1 MSRLIVVKGEPNN
14 FNSEL
19 GVVIPIG
26 SQDMEGNFTPV
37 SMDDYPNTGIFIS
50 KGYSKIDENFKENE
64 LFILRDIQPT
74 ENDWEANRRLQKYYA
89 LGDWAEHLE
98 HNLLIPIFDMPPPD
112 LATGVCDPSRD
123 LPKGSIFFA
132 EHDEQIYGPFVA
144 SREDEAWIASPLTGQ
159 SPLNLPN
166 DHVAKFNTLDL
177 TPGSDFVA
185 FDIGGRKN
193 KFITSLKRLGKINSE
208 KIDYITDAKLVK
220 VFAKSGFAKDIP
232 GLGKQEANKLI
243 QQLDAYRKKSKTKD
257 NSPRLARL
265 EKVLPEFLNAADY
278 GKEIIERFL
287 LDNIEGRRY
296 LDNFFSEHRD
306 ILVKEKLDEIEKQ
319 TQIKKDESTKELN
332 ELTRQIEAK
341 NKQLTD
347 IARKVDD
354 ERANAEIA
362 VKKIQAQ
369 TEEQAHQSLL
379 AKQKELTTKNLQL
392 EEDGKNLSLKC
403 SEIESRYNDLSTIV
417 KLKEEIQ
424 YLRRVQDD
432 LNKANIEVERT
443 VQSQRSLV
451 AHPDLS
457 TRLTELKTLLQ
468 MLNGQPALRTEQ
480 PIYHTIKAAPSKL
493 TKDNR
498 SAFISH
504 LSAQFQD
511 EDGRPLTFE
520 ETATLL
526 ICLSQ
531 SFLTIFTGPPG
542 TGKTSTA
549 VRLAKYLRLYEED
562 EANQISNFLSIP
574 VGRGWV
580 ATRDILGFFNSL
592 KGVYQPSR
600 SGLYQFLKSDSE
612 SAINFTK
619 LVLLDEAN
627 LSSVEHYWSDFL
639 GMCDSKGAQR
649 TIDIGHSEPAER
661 FLRVGENLRFIATIN
676 NDATTEKLSPRL
688 LDRAPIINFSDTAPL
703 SEGSAQVLP
712 EFDGAFGHQD
722 ILATFDVSSN
732 EAELRPDQKSA
743 FEEIIAILNNP
754 SQKGGAIKI
763 SHRKI
768 NSVTR
773 FCHIANE
780 IPEMRSQPLDLA
792 ISMHILPL
800 IQGHGQAFKE
810 RLSKLDQT
818 LADLEFVISRKRLK
832 SLIEE
837 GDNYAESY
845 SYF

>member
-1 MSRLIVVKGEPNN
+1 M
-14 FNSEL
+14 
-19 GVVIPIG
+19 
-26 SQDMEGNFTPV
+26 
-37 SMDDYPNTGIFIS
+37 
-50 KGYSKIDENFKENE
+50 
-64 LFILRDIQPT
+64 
-74 ENDWEANRRLQKYYA
+74 
-89 LGDWAEHLE
+89 
-98 HNLLIPIFDMPPPD
+98 
-112 LATGVCDPSRD
+112 
-123 LPKGSIFFA
+123 
-132 EHDEQIYGPFVA
+132 
-144 SREDEAWIASPLTGQ
+144 
-159 SPLNLPN
+159 
-166 DHVAKFNTLDL
+166 
-177 TPGSDFVA
+177 
-185 FDIGGRKN
+185 
-193 KFITSLKRLGKINSE
+193 
-208 KIDYITDAKLVK
+208 
-220 VFAKSGFAKDIP
+220 
-232 GLGKQEANKLI
+232 
-243 QQLDAYRKKSKTKD
+243 
-257 NSPRLARL
+257 
-265 EKVLPEFLNAADY
+265 
-278 GKEIIERFL
+278 
-287 LDNIEGRRY
+287 
-296 LDNFFSEHRD
+296 
-306 ILVKEKLDEIEKQ
+306 
-319 TQIKKDESTKELN
+319 
-332 ELTRQIEAK
+332 
-341 NKQLTD
+341 
-347 IARKVDD
+347 
-354 ERANAEIA
+354 
-362 VKKIQAQ
+362 
-369 TEEQAHQSLL
+369 
-379 AKQKELTTKNLQL
+379 
-392 EEDGKNLSLKC
+392 
-403 SEIESRYNDLSTIV
+403 STIV

-468 MLNGQPALRTEQ
+468 MLNGQPALRSEQ

-493 TKDNR
+493 TKENR

-531 SFLTIFTGPPG
+531 SFLTVFTGPPG

-818 LADLEFVISRKRLK
+818 LAELEFVISRKRLK